1 MNHRLQQRGYAYV
14 LTILLWGSLWGLFEA
29 IFGYLLHLL
38 PFSIGWLI
46 WVPVACFFMSNVYR
60 KTGRISSILL
70 IGLLCSC
77 IKLTNLFL
85 PGRVDRV
92 LNPAVSILLE
102 ATALAITVYV
112 AERFAE
118 RHEGTPSPLGKATL
132 AVGMNT
138 GWRLLY
144 ALYLLILVPNWMR
157 EISVI
162 SSMEKFIPFF
172 ITQNL
177 MTSTLLFLGYS
188 NKRLLFRPIEQGER
202 AISSLREVIPANWLP
217 LYQTGAVM
225 LLLCLNV
232 TLAFLL

>member
-1 MNHRLQQRGYAYV
+1 MNYRLQQRGYAYV

-29 IFGYLLHLL
+29 VFGYLLHLL
-38 PFSIGWLI
+38 PYSIGWLI

-70 IGLLCSC
+70 IGVLCSC

-85 PGRVDRV
+85 PGRIDRV
-92 LNPAVSILLE
+92 LNPAISILME
-102 ATALAITVYV
+102 AAALAITVYV
-112 AERFAE
+112 AARLAKKQERA
-118 RHEGTPSPLGKATL
+118 PSPLGKAML
-132 AVGMNT
+132 ALGMNT

-144 ALYLLILVPNWMR
+144 ALYLFILVPDWMR

-172 ITQNL
+172 FTQNL
-177 MTSTLLFLGYS
+177 MTSALLFLGYH
-188 NKRLLFRPIEQGER
+188 NKRLLFRPLEQAEE
-202 AISSLREVIPANWLP
+202 AISSLRTAIPTQQLR

-232 TLAFLL
+232 TLEFIL